1 MHELKRAAFHV
12 PYICITDNHYFVNN
26 FNYFSSSISRNCFVW
41 DRHDLNH
48 EYVIPLMPQVFRL
61 GSKLLRP
68 TIWHAFI
75 GSKTIIIEFMPL
87 LEKKK
92 GVLCALKN
100 IQYCCH
106 SLSILPENYSGP
118 PSYISLL
125 DAKVIHLLY
134 VDTSNTFQQDRRS
147 MYNITQ
153 RCVPATTLRVEM
165 K

>member
-92 GVLCALKN
+92 GSPMCFEEYTILLSQFIYSPWKLLWASKLHITSRCKSYTL
-100 IQYCCH
+100 IICWHFQYF
-106 SLSILPENYSGP
+106 STRQ
-118 PSYISLL
+118 
-125 DAKVIHLLY
+125 AKY
-134 VDTSNTFQQDRRS
+134 V
-147 MYNITQ
+147 
-153 RCVPATTLRVEM
+153 
-165 K
+165 